1 MNRKTS
7 ILLSLGV
14 SAVLI
19 AAAIWLL
26 YRHSA
31 GMWMGSGRWGMG
43 YHHMM
48 GGGMGI
54 VMIIFWVVL
63 IGALVL
69 LVSGVINGTRGSQA
83 NDDDL
88 RKPLEIL
95 KQRFDIILLDCPPL
109 DAAAGNAT
117 LFQLT
122 DGVILV
128 IKAGHLSIKIL
139 NEAIAGIPADK
150 LVGAVLNQVKRKD
163 MYYYYR

>member
-14 SAVLI
+14 SAVLL

-26 YRHSA
+26 YRYSA

-69 LVSGVINGTRGSQA
+69 LVSGMINGIRSSQA
-83 NDDDL
+83 NHDDL

-95 KQRFDIILLDCPPL
+95 KQRYARGEID
-109 DAAAGNAT
+109 
-117 LFQLT
+117 
-122 DGVILV
+122 
-128 IKAGHLSIKIL
+128 KAEYEDKRRSLST
-139 NEAIAGIPADK
+139 
-150 LVGAVLNQVKRKD
+150 
-163 MYYYYR
+163 

>member
-26 YRHSA
+26 YSHSA
-31 GMWMGSGRWGMG
+31 GMWMGSGLWGMG

-54 VMIIFWVVL
+54 VMIIFWVVF

-69 LVSGVINGTRGSQA
+69 LVSGVINGFRGSQA
-83 NDDDL
+83 NHDDL

-95 KQRFDIILLDCPPL
+95 KQRYARGEID
-109 DAAAGNAT
+109 
-117 LFQLT
+117 
-122 DGVILV
+122 
-128 IKAGHLSIKIL
+128 KAEYEDKRRSLST
-139 NEAIAGIPADK
+139 
-150 LVGAVLNQVKRKD
+150 
-163 MYYYYR
+163 